1 MSIRKEAETE
11 RQKLRSMPPKDRAW
25 YIWEYYKFH
34 ILALILAAA
43 ALWTLGSMLYRQTFT
58 TRLSIAIVNDQAGG
72 ASSTAG
78 LEANLRQA
86 LGFGKK
92 DLIEINECL
101 SARFG
106 QDLEAYLPPEIY
118 SLAEDSIYSTEDEQG
133 ILKPVALSLE
143 GTSFAG
149 QTGIVMNPPY
159 LAVMSTSQHK
169 EEVLQMIEYLFR

>member
-1 MSIRKEAETE
+1 MMKNWEPAESGAIA
-11 RQKLRSMPPKDRAW
+11 LAMDLSL
-25 YIWEYYKFH
+25 IHIYYG
-34 ILALILAAA
+34 
-43 ALWTLGSMLYRQTFT
+43 T
-58 TRLSIAIVNDQAGG
+58 VNA
-72 ASSTAG
+72 
-78 LEANLRQA
+78 
-86 LGFGKK
+86 F
-92 DLIEINECL
+92 
-101 SARFG
+101 